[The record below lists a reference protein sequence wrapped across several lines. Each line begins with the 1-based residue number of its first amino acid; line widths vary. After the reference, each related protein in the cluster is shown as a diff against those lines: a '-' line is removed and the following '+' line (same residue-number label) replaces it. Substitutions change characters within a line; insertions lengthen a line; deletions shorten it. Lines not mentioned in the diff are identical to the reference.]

1 MGHIEDLPAGGPG
14 STAQERD
21 AARKTVCH
29 YATDAVEAK
38 TMLSMLGLLDEP
50 GRDPG
55 LCKVCGAELTA
66 SQSAPKRGLK
76 GTCGQRCLRISRE
89 RAA

>member
-1 MGHIEDLPAGGPG
+1 MGHIEDIPASGFG
-14 STAQERD
+14 STAEER
-21 AARKTVCH
+21 AGARKTVCH
-29 YATDAVEAK
+29 YATDATEAK
-38 TMLSMLGLLDEP
+38 NLMPMLGLLDEP
-50 GRDPG
+50 ERDPG
-55 LCKVCGAELTA
+55 LCKICGAELTA